1 MLRANLQIL
10 TSDQGLGRYSTIPL
24 EGKKSYKVANA
35 NNKSDSFSIIA
46 VTLDNVQPRDI
57 LRRGATQSRIGVECQ
72 WLSDITISSATG
84 KIYVNVCPVKEKQ
97 QLQKSLIGAASNLPT
112 AKLITSAYSLGAT
125 LYNWYS
131 PSTEAPEFEFSIGAR
146 QTKNT
151 KFTYDGSI
159 ALGALW
165 SLIESAN
172 AFADQTSL
180 SSSTYQFLAKG
191 AEMRDQ
197 GNEVYGFGSSMFKTL
212 FG

>member
-1 MLRANLQIL
+1 MG
-10 TSDQGLGRYSTIPL
+10 GL
-24 EGKKSYKVANA
+24 
-35 NNKSDSFSIIA
+35 
-46 VTLDNVQPRDI
+46 PR
-57 LRRGATQSRIGVECQ
+57 
-72 WLSDITISSATG
+72 
-84 KIYVNVCPVKEKQ
+84 NQ
-97 QLQKSLIGAASNLPT
+97 Q
-112 AKLITSAYSLGAT
+112 
-125 LYNWYS
+125 
-131 PSTEAPEFEFSIGAR
+131 TEAPEFEFSIGAR

-165 SLIESAN
+165 SLIENAN

-197 GNEVYGFGSSMFKTL
+197 GNEVYGFGSSMFKAI